1 MLFAYMPLCFVGL
14 FTFVSHLFVFIC
26 AWACALSA
34 FFNFVSICLFAKSLN
49 SPPCLCCQL
58 LPPDSPWHRDSL
70 LYATHIYLH
79 TVLTHCTVPLV
90 QHIFAYMLY
99 LSPINSPTVMV
110 YFSEQHILTCVLY
123 LLTHCTCA
131 RNIYL
136 NILLVN
142 FCVQHILFCP
152 LWHGLGSPTTL
163 RLSVSHAPA
172 RRPGY
177 PLPPKNVC
185 LSVTCTHPTALC
197 V

>member
-1 MLFAYMPLCFVGL
+1 MHTCL
-14 FTFVSHLFVFIC
+14 
-26 AWACALSA
+26 CALSVYSLLSRIYL
-34 FFNFVSICLFAKSLN
+34 FSYVLELVLCRLFSILSRFVCLQKVSTLLLA
-49 SPPCLCCQL
+49 SPCQL

-70 LYATHIYLH
+70 LCATHIYLH
-79 TVLTHCTVPLV
+79 TVLKHCTVPLV
-90 QHIFAYMLY
+90 QHIIAYMLY
-99 LSPINSPTVMV
+99 LSTINSPTVMV